1 MNVRLLCAIALLC
14 PAALAAN
21 PAPAAAPAQGSGMSG
36 YSSME
41 IDAGHMKGNFATGAI
56 DEMTEGVKIRL
67 LSEDPEK
74 KPLPIKAQTM
84 KFTWK
89 EGQSTPSTI
98 VMDKNVEVNH
108 PDAQITAGHAEWN
121 FDSGEVVFTGD
132 PVVNNDKIKGLR
144 GEKMMLNVKTNNFEV
159 TRVRA
164 DQVPLQGMDGGAG
177 GKGDPS
183 LLREGDVKDWA
194 ALINAL
200 RAEANAG
207 DAAPGKQIVSQ
218 ISADNRKLLM
228 SVDTAVLLQRKGD
241 IVKLV
246 NSVLKSP
253 KLYSEAAWK
262 GRALSEEAQKL
273 SAAEKR
279 GPEEQTRLNRLLLVA
294 AYPELVA
301 AP

>member
-1 MNVRLLCAIALLC
+1 
-14 PAALAAN
+14 
-21 PAPAAAPAQGSGMSG
+21 
-36 YSSME
+36 
-41 IDAGHMKGNFATGAI
+41 
-56 DEMTEGVKIRL
+56 
-67 LSEDPEK
+67 
-74 KPLPIKAQTM
+74 
-84 KFTWK
+84 
-89 EGQSTPSTI
+89 
-98 VMDKNVEVNH
+98 
-108 PDAQITAGHAEWN
+108 
-121 FDSGEVVFTGD
+121 
-132 PVVNNDKIKGLR
+132 
-144 GEKMMLNVKTNNFEV
+144 
-159 TRVRA
+159 
-164 DQVPLQGMDGGAG
+164 
-177 GKGDPS
+177 
-183 LLREGDVKDWA
+183 
-194 ALINAL
+194 
-200 RAEANAG
+200 
-207 DAAPGKQIVSQ
+207 VSQ